1 MLAAKLYIPSTIIKT
16 KMNLVHLFGQIAV
29 LKVSANLLKY
39 TTFDGVFFLHIF
51 MCKTNTK

>member
-1 MLAAKLYIPSTIIKT
+1 
-16 KMNLVHLFGQIAV
+16 MNLVHLFGQIAV
-29 LKVSANLLKY
+29 LKVSAILLKY